1 MALDPQYT
9 TTPNVSSILVT
20 TANTDYSLA
29 TGTSFLCF
37 TAGASGSYVGFAK
50 LKPVGTAA
58 ASVIRLY
65 INNGGTVTT
74 VTNTWLFSEATVTV
88 QTSSATASLQEYTI
102 PLQFALPAGYKIY
115 ASAGTTTNFQVTVI
129 AGDY

>member
-1 MALDPQYT
+1 MALDPQFT

-37 TAGASGSYVGFAK
+37 TAGASGSFVGFAK
-50 LKPVGTAA
+50 LKPVGAAA
-58 ASVIRLY
+58 ASVIRIY

-74 VTNTWLFSEATVTV
+74 VTNTWLIGEITVAVAST
-88 QTSSATASLQEYTI
+88 SATSALAEYSI

-115 ASAGTTTNFQVTVI
+115 ASAGTATNFQVTVI
-129 AGDY
+129 GGDY